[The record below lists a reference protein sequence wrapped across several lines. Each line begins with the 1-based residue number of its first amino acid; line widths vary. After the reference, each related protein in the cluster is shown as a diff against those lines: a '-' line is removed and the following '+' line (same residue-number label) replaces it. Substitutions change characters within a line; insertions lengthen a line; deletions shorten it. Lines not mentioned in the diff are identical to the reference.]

1 MAGKLPQ
8 IFEGS
13 KIGIIC
19 EGVKS
24 ICSTW
29 KMRREMEIFRHSI
42 KTNFKTVPVIGFWYS
57 VIRIKSPM
65 SST

>member
-19 EGVKS
+19 EGDEEYKYLEKIDIVR
-24 ICSTW
+24 C
-29 KMRREMEIFRHSI
+29 ME
-42 KTNFKTVPVIGFWYS
+42 
-57 VIRIKSPM
+57 
-65 SST
+65 